1 MARSST
7 SPCCTIR
14 SSSVRATLKLTPS
27 FRFAV
32 ATTAAGVTMPLFV
45 LARSALAF
53 SANFHDLLKKFPDK
67 WVVLHDGVVVVS
79 GDSRRYVLEEADK
92 QQLRRSRINV
102 RYVNTKP
109 LMMIL

>member
-1 MARSST
+1 MVCNA
-7 SPCCTIR
+7 PLGLLPWE
-14 SSSVRATLKLTPS
+14 VQLVPTPS
-27 FRFAV
+27 DQ
-32 ATTAAGVTMPLFV
+32 V
-45 LARSALAF
+45 LEDLCSFERSALAF